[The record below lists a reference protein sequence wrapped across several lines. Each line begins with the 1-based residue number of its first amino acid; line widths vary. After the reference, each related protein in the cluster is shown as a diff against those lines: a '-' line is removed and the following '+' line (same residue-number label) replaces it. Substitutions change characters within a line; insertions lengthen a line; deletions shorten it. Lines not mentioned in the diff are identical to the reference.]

1 MADGCRHVPKDLSDL
16 PAPTPVDGCAE
27 CIAAAY
33 RNWVHLRVC
42 LMCGHVGCCN
52 SSPGK
57 HASAHANQHAHAL
70 VRSYEPGEDWFYCYG
85 EDVAFLVDGAP
96 AAPSHQNH

>member
-1 MADGCRHVPKDLSDL
+1 MGPTTSAVIVPAQSST
-16 PAPTPVDGCAE
+16 ASTSWCAE
-27 CIAAAY
+27 CSAAAY

-70 VRSYEPGEDWFYCYG
+70 VRSYEPGEDWFYCYV